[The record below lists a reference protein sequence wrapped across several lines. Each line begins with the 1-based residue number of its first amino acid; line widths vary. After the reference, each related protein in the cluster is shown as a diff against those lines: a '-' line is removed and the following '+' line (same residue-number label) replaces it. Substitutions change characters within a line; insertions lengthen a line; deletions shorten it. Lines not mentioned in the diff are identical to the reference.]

1 MSQFIPANN
10 YKPSDEIDLVELLQG
25 LWKQKLLITLFTC
38 VVAAG
43 AAIYAFLATP
53 QYEVQSLLRL
63 TSINDLDELNST
75 GVYKL
80 EPSEALKQVGAS
92 LDSYATRIAFFTE
105 NTQLIEPLHKPNRSL
120 QQDVDV
126 LNDGGGF
133 KVLQPDPKKSDNLAA
148 FVGIQLRYSSSVD
161 GVKIVNGLVE
171 SAIEQER
178 VRIAADLRGVVSSR
192 VRELERKIKTA
203 RAGYETEKLSKIA
216 QLSEADTLKRAQ
228 LQDELKAL
236 RQELKTLRG
245 QRVTQLEEAAQI
257 AKALSIIK
265 PSTRSSLGEEER
277 VSTVNGNIIR
287 TEVSNQQ
294 LPLYFMGTEAL
305 EAERSALLQ
314 RRSDDFT
321 QPRVAEIQKQL
332 QLLENNR
339 QIEVLKKRENQDLF
353 LSDLAKLHREGARLK
368 SINLDLSTLQLVR
381 IDQKAEP
388 PTKPIAPKKTLI
400 IGLGIILGGLLGV
413 FVALIR
419 SMLINRKTRVEVV

>member
-1 MSQFIPANN
+1 MSQFPSVSN
-10 YKPSDEIDLVELLQG
+10 YKPLDEIDLVELFQG
-25 LWKQKLLITLFTC
+25 LWKQKLLIILFTC

-43 AAIYAFLATP
+43 AAVYAFLVTP

-63 TSINDLDELNST
+63 TSIKELDELNRT

-80 EPSEALKQVGAS
+80 KPSEALKQVGAS
-92 LDSYATRIAFFTE
+92 LDSYTTRIAFFTE

-120 QQDVDV
+120 QQDIDE

-133 KVLQPDPKKSDNLAA
+133 TILQPDPKKADNLAV
-148 FVGIQLRYSSSVD
+148 FVGIQLRYPAGVD

-178 VRIAADLRGVVSSR
+178 ERIAADLRGVVKSR
-192 VRELERKIKTA
+192 VRELERQINTA
-203 RAGYETEKLSKIA
+203 RAGYEAEKLFQIA
-216 QLSEADTLKRAQ
+216 QLSEVDTLKRAQ

-236 RQELKTLRG
+236 RQELKTLRM
-245 QRVTQLEEAAQI
+245 QRVTQLEEAARI
-257 AKALSIIK
+257 ARSLGIVK
-265 PSTRSSLGEEER
+265 PSTRSSLGEEDR
-277 VSTVNGNIIR
+277 SNTVNGNVIR

-321 QPRVAEIQKQL
+321 QPRVAQIQKEL

-353 LSDLAKLHREGARLK
+353 LSNLAKLHEEGARLK
-368 SINLDLSTLQLVR
+368 SINLDLSTLKLVR
-381 IDQKAEP
+381 IDQQAEP
-388 PTKPIAPKKTLI
+388 PIKPIAPKKALI
-400 IGLGIILGGLLGV
+400 IGLGIVLGGLLGV
-413 FVALIR
+413 FVALTR
-419 SMLINRKTRVEVV
+419 NMLINRKARI